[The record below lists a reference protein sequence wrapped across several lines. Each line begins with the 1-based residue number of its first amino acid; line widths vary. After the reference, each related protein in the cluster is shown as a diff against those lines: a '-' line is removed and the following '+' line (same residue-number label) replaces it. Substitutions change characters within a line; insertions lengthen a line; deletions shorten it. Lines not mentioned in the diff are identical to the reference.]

1 VVTAA
6 GIGGE
11 GDGSAGAGG
20 GKGESCVPGSVGLA
34 VPSVDGAELGDTGL
48 ASIALDAVVLDCDA
62 VGAAVPEAIEPGTV
76 GTTLAVLGGVAV
88 AAVAF
93 GATGAGAS
101 MLGVE
106 PGAAELDAAMLG
118 IVGPGVLGLVSALGP
133 VGALGTGVVGPD
145 ALDAAVPRVGSGP
158 GVAAPGVAGLAVVDS
173 AAVWLAAGGSTTSR
187 DIFSRQSTRSR
198 IGSCAHAR
206 ILSFAASVTLCPNVT
221 LDGATA
227 TARQI
232 QTGFMAAP
240 VLEGTGLL
248 TCSGVAEGRGVC
260 TSVSAGSTLKR
271 CSTNVRIMRTSFHVH
286 GESPDRG
293 WTYQS

>member
-1 VVTAA
+1 VTAA

-20 GKGESCVPGSVGLA
+20 GKGESCVPGSVGLV

-48 ASIALDAVVLDCDA
+48 ASVALDAVVLDCDA

-101 MLGVE
+101 MLGV
-106 PGAAELDAAMLG
+106 
-118 IVGPGVLGLVSALGP
+118 LGLVGALGP

-158 GVAAPGVAGLAVVDS
+158 AVAAPGVAGLAVLDS